1 MTRPMTTAMQATLGA
16 AILSLAAAPA
26 AAAEDAPVRVSI
38 GSFTSQQRCTLYAV
52 TSGNESISA
61 SAGSAVAADGYGV
74 AAASR
79 ASFAWAR
86 AWRTQLVRD
95 CVTNFQGLRNSVT
108 AALAASSRIVVV
120 PAGARG
126 ALVLSGRV
134 SDVGVASS
142 QISERGNEES
152 LGEATLTVELSLAT
166 PRGIVRFGNSIV
178 KTLTFDAQYQSGE
191 YRESRTQ
198 SDSVTYGRL
207 QRELA
212 FAVSRAVAFHV
223 SPIRVIENNGRRLRV
238 NYGTPLL
245 NVGGSVS
252 VDGGLDAGIIRG
264 TVIAA
269 GSGFADIE
277 AAGGRDLS
285 RVQLGSIATFAEPE
299 DPAASTTAFPNVEL
313 PR

>member
-1 MTRPMTTAMQATLGA
+1 MRTMAKAVTAGLGA
-16 AILSLAAAPA
+16 VLLSLGAVPA
-26 AAAEDAPVRVSI
+26 AAQDAPVRVSV

-52 TSGNESISA
+52 TSGSESMSA

-95 CVTNFQGLRNSVT
+95 CVSNFQELRGSVT
-108 AALAASSRIVVV
+108 AALAASGRIVVV
-120 PAGARG
+120 PPGTRG

-142 QISERGNEES
+142 QLSERGNDES
-152 LGEATLTVELSLAT
+152 IGEATLTVELSLAT
-166 PRGIVRFGNSIV
+166 PRGAVRFGNSIV
-178 KTLTFDAQYQSGE
+178 KTLTFDEHYQSGE

-198 SDSVTYGRL
+198 SDSATYGRL

-212 FAVSRAVAFHV
+212 FAVSRAVAFHL
-223 SPIRVIENNGRRLRV
+223 SPIRVVENNGRRLRV

-245 NVGGSVS
+245 TVGGSVS

-269 GSGFADIE
+269 GTGFADVE
-277 AAGGRDLS
+277 ATGGRDLS
-285 RVQLGSIATFAEPE
+285 RVPLGSIATFAEPE
-299 DPAASTTAFPNVEL
+299 DPAANIPAFPNVEL